1 MSDKKL
7 AAPSAEAS
15 APPAA
20 PPPAYGAAAT
30 VDLEDQIFWNGCETL
45 NVKGK
50 NDIRTVMKQ
59 GTRDQADLLI
69 ESDADEQLLATVRFN
84 QAVKLHSIMIDGPAG
99 GRAPKNVKLF
109 VNVPSCGFTDAEA
122 NLPTQEL
129 DLGEA
134 EVGKRI
140 ELRYVKFQNVDSL
153 TIFIASNQAEDDGEG
168 STAVSTVKLWG
179 FTVQSTNMK
188 DVRRRTPPLPTWPRP
203 DARLGEPRA
212 CSQFKRVAGEA
223 GEGIMGS

>member
-50 NDIRTVMKQ
+50 NDISMVMKQ
-59 GTRDQADLLI
+59 GPRDQADLLI

-84 QAVKLHSIMIDGPAG
+84 QAVKLHSIMIDGPE
-99 GRAPKNVKLF
+99 GRAPKDVKLF
-109 VNVPSCGFTDAEA
+109 VNKQAFAFSDAEGHA
-122 NLPTQEL
+122 PVQEL
-129 DLGEA
+129 DLGQA

-153 TIFIASNQAEDDGEG
+153 TIFIASNQAEDDEEG
-168 STAVSTVKLWG
+168 STAVSTIKLWG
-179 FTVQSTNMK
+179 FAVQSTNMK

-212 CSQFKRVAGEA
+212 CSQFKRVAGEP